1 MAEKF
6 NKHVFHRTMRS
17 IKSHIGNGYNH
28 LKHIAHT
35 IDHGFNIAKQAYSIV
50 EPVIRQAT
58 GNNNIHHN
66 AMKAISGYESIR
78 NKVVEGNHLVSNAG
92 SRLGGLI

>member
-1 MAEKF
+1 MEKF

-28 LKHIAHT
+28 LKHIAHS

-50 EPVIRQAT
+50 EPVVRQYAA
-58 GNNNIHHN
+58 NNSMHN
-66 AMKAISGYESIR
+66 TAMKAISGYESIR
-78 NKVVEGNHLVSNAG
+78 NKVVEANHHVSNVG
-92 SRLGGLI
+92 SRLGGLV